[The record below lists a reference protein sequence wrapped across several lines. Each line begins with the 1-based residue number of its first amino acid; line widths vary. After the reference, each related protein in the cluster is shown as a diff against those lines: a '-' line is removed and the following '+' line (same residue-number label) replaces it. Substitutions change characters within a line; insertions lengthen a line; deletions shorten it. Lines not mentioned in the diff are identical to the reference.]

1 MLHNISDLAELY
13 KIYCIIQYKCKV
25 YLVKYSNGNAQSNH
39 NTNVIPITWLYNM
52 LRVMILGVPS
62 HWDGMHGLKPAEA
75 HCSLKFF
82 C

>member
-39 NTNVIPITWLYNM
+39 NTNVIPIT
-52 LRVMILGVPS
+52 
-62 HWDGMHGLKPAEA
+62 
-75 HCSLKFF
+75 
-82 C
+82 